1 MTKLCTENGIALYA
15 WINPLRVTASSSKT
29 EDEATEMLPD
39 GSPGKDKD
47 MTVFYGDGKL
57 YFDCGLESVRNLVA
71 DTVEEIVTHYDIDG
85 IVFDDYFYPYPVKD
99 SAGNICVFDDSDTFA
114 KAKTKLSRDD
124 WRRDN
129 VNQMI
134 KSCYTRIKGIEPDV
148 KFGVAPFGIWKNN
161 DGKNGGSNTSGME
174 AYYEIYCDALSW
186 IRGRYIDFISP
197 QLYWECDNETASF
210 SELISFWSTAAD
222 GYDVDVLVSH
232 GVYQYDS
239 WNKKQELN
247 RQITLSRDHISY
259 KGSILYGYEAL
270 LNNTS
275 GLSDDTADAFAV
287 SVYYYHPDDYNNHIE
302 LSVNDNVKLNV
313 NSVIFDGYS
322 DPDRTLTVNGTSLD
336 RAHGGYFK
344 CELLLSDGIN
354 TFTFICGDT
363 KKEITIIK

>member
-1 MTKLCTENGIALYA
+1 MNKLHLVIDFIIITIVAAFLLSSCSAVKDNGTNVNKDNTPELFASANPVSKVNGLEEEIRGVWIASVHNINFPSKPDLSVKELKSELEKIIDVVKDHNMNTIFFQVHPSADTLYRSDIYPVSKYLYSDGVLKFDPLEYMTKLCTENGIALYA

-186 IRGRYIDFISP
+186 IREIG
-197 QLYWECDNETASF
+197 
-210 SELISFWSTAAD
+210 
-222 GYDVDVLVSH
+222 
-232 GVYQYDS
+232 
-239 WNKKQELN
+239 
-247 RQITLSRDHISY
+247 
-259 KGSILYGYEAL
+259 
-270 LNNTS
+270 
-275 GLSDDTADAFAV
+275 
-287 SVYYYHPDDYNNHIE
+287 
-302 LSVNDNVKLNV
+302 
-313 NSVIFDGYS
+313 
-322 DPDRTLTVNGTSLD
+322 
-336 RAHGGYFK
+336 RAHV
-344 CELLLSDGIN
+344 
-354 TFTFICGDT
+354 
-363 KKEITIIK
+363 